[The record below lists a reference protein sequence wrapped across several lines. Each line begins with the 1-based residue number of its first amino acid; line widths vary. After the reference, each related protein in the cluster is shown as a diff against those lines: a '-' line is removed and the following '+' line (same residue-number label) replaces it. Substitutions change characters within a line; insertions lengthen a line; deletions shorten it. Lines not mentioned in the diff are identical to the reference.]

1 MGCHRLLQCMKV
13 KRESEL
19 AQSCLTLSDPMD
31 CSPPGS
37 SVHEAFQATVLEW
50 GAIASSHGNC
60 RVMLCTFRDFLYK
73 ARIFSTGMCSPCSH
87 FQRMRLPEAPP
98 SPVLTAGKL
107 VGVSVTSSVL
117 HIFSDD
123 SNSRTFSD
131 VLLISVCSSVL
142 SLFKVSALFSVAL
155 TVTHAFVHFKELF
168 CI

>member
-1 MGCHRLLQCMKV
+1 
-13 KRESEL
+13 
-19 AQSCLTLSDPMD
+19 
-31 CSPPGS
+31 
-37 SVHEAFQATVLEW
+37 
-50 GAIASSHGNC
+50 
-60 RVMLCTFRDFLYK
+60 
-73 ARIFSTGMCSPCSH
+73 
-87 FQRMRLPEAPP
+87 MRLPEAPP

-155 TVTHAFVHFKELF
+155 TVTHVFVHFKELF

>member
-1 MGCHRLLQCMKV
+1 
-13 KRESEL
+13 
-19 AQSCLTLSDPMD
+19 
-31 CSPPGS
+31 
-37 SVHEAFQATVLEW
+37 
-50 GAIASSHGNC
+50 
-60 RVMLCTFRDFLYK
+60 MLCTFRDFLYK
-73 ARIFSTGMCSPCSH
+73 ARIFSTGMCSPCSRL
-87 FQRMRLPEAPP
+87 QQMRLPEAPP

-155 TVTHAFVHFKELF
+155 TVTHMFVHFKELF
-168 CI
+168 RI